1 MFTIESL
8 YPVMI
13 LMNLV
18 VGCLLIFV
26 FWGKQDRSSMLW
38 AWGCFIF
45 VVGVALVLAGSQVH
59 PFIRFVGAN
68 FATFF
73 PFFLFVQSIICLF
86 DEKPLRLWLGG
97 LISLGFGLGV
107 FLLVI
112 AEQRFLIPIY
122 VGIGFSA
129 VQLWAAYIL
138 RQINRIHQNT
148 YLRFFSLLFVFGGL
162 VWLVRGLLSQ
172 LFKFEFAP
180 DPALANWIVM
190 FAITGFVLLRQIAYL
205 LLRFGRTQQEKEVIQ
220 KLNER
225 LGQTIEQKNI
235 LIKTLSTSVKANQLG
250 GQVAGIV
257 HEISQP
263 LSAIGIN
270 TELLIKTSQ
279 QPVDLA
285 WQIKVLSYIQQDNE
299 RAAGIISRLR
309 DFYKKGDENFTRF
322 DLSMLVARVIDIA
335 MPNYSSRVF
344 KIERSLRSDVIVSG
358 DQGEIEMVILNLL
371 TNAMSALNG
380 TSQDLQLS
388 ITLSTEA
395 RDAVIEVKDNG
406 AGVPEEQR
414 QEIFNLFHTTKT
426 QGMGVG
432 LWLSRT
438 IMEKHLGR
446 LELIQVPDGM
456 TCFRM
461 TIPRVN

>member
-13 LMNLV
+13 LMNVV
-18 VGCLLIFV
+18 VGCLLLFV
-26 FWGKQDRSSMLW
+26 FWGKQDRSSTLW

-45 VVGVALVLAGSQVH
+45 VIGIAMVLAGSLIPPSVR
-59 PFIRFVGAN
+59 FIGAN

-73 PFFLFVQSIICLF
+73 PFFLFVRSIICLF
-86 DEKPLRLWLGG
+86 EEKPLRLWLGG
-97 LISLGFGLGV
+97 VISLGFGVGV
-107 FLLVI
+107 FLLVL

-122 VGIGFSA
+122 VGIGFCS
-129 VQLWAAYIL
+129 VQLWAAYAL

-148 YLRFFSLLFVFGGL
+148 YLRFFSVLFVFGGL

-205 LLRFGRTQQEKEVIQ
+205 LLRFGRTQEEKEVIQ

-263 LSAIGIN
+263 LSAIAIN
-270 TELLIKTSQ
+270 TELLIKTSH
-279 QPVDLA
+279 QPTDLS
-285 WQIKVLSYIQQDNE
+285 WQIKILSYIQQDNE

-309 DFYKKGDENFTRF
+309 DFYKKGDKNFTRF
-322 DLSMLVARVIDIA
+322 DLSALAIRVIDIA
-335 MPNYSSRVF
+335 MPNNSSQPF
-344 KIERSLRSDVIVSG
+344 KIKHSLQPGVFVSG
-358 DQGEIEMVILNLL
+358 DQGEIEMVVLNLL
-371 TNAMSALNG
+371 TNAISALNIKSPDPFIRVAL
-380 TSQDLQLS
+380 TTQAQDA
-388 ITLSTEA
+388 I
-395 RDAVIEVKDNG
+395 IEVKDNG
-406 AGVPEEQR
+406 VGVPVEQQ

-438 IMEKHLGR
+438 IIENHQGR
-446 LELIQVPDGM
+446 LELAQTADAV
-456 TCFRM
+456 TCFRI
-461 TIPRVN
+461 TIPRVI